1 MGLEHLKAFFSEENN
16 QPIEEHQEEVKRQDK
31 PILTASIE
39 RDKRINERYKEI
51 GDNIKES
58 ERLRAKITKDIN
70 NNKPID
76 EILYTTLE
84 CIGNMTGDFTFT
96 RQNIKNLK
104 GRA

>member
-1 MGLEHLKAFFSEENN
+1 MLFKDVKVDVDFNIDKEINVKEDLEEKKLIKF
-16 QPIEEHQEEVKRQDK
+16 QKD
-31 PILTASIE
+31 
-39 RDKRINERYKEI
+39 RYTEI
-51 GDNIKES
+51 GDNIIKS
-58 ERLRAKITKDIN
+58 EKLRAVITKDIN